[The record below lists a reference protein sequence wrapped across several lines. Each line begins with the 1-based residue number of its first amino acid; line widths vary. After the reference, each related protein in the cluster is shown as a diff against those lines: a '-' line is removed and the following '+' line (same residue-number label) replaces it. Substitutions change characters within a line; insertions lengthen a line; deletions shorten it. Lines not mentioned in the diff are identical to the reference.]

1 MVLRPLTEADSKIRS
16 SAYITH
22 VSLEQPG
29 SYNNKLNAAQPSS
42 KSTLIISEEAK
53 VVKPIIAPQTS
64 SWAALAADC
73 TESDFTQ
80 VVNKRKPAA
89 RPVRIVGK
97 RPMLTDSK
105 VRSAPRRLTAFVGRL
120 HIDTSEEELAGF
132 LSAAGVI
139 DPICKRLAAKGKTFK
154 TAAFRVSC
162 DACCRDTFYDESMWP
177 AGCELRDWVF
187 YDKPKMDN
195 KETIGELGRTKSDY

>member
-1 MVLRPLTEADSKIRS
+1 MIKSQL
-16 SAYITH
+16 SAWQPFIQPTH

-29 SYNNKLNAAQPSS
+29 SCNNKLNAAQPSVSS
-42 KSTLIISEEAK
+42 KSTIIISEEAK
-53 VVKPIIAPQTS
+53 LVKPIIAPQTS

-73 TESDFTQ
+73 TESDFTR
-80 VVNKRKPAA
+80 VVSKRKPAA

-105 VRSAPRRLTAFVGRL
+105 VRSTPRLLTAFVGRL

-132 LSAAGVI
+132 RFAAGVI
-139 DPICKRLAAKGKTFK
+139 DPICKRLAAKVKTFK

-162 DACCRDTFYDESMWP
+162 DACCRDTFYDEYM
-177 AGCELRDWVF
+177 
-187 YDKPKMDN
+187 
-195 KETIGELGRTKSDY
+195 